1 MANNIEKFIKLIN
14 KRLDGH
20 KVFNFANSFKL
31 KNVRDMYKKVTNVNA
46 IFENTMK
53 KTRNHVTN
61 SINNATIIQDLKA
74 VPMKP
79 EKPLPHRLVTWW
91 QWYQQLVGLHTV
103 EKCRQQVLLMQDH
116 LCKCQEKRRY
126 FRRELFI
133 INNKMKEIY
142 DELLRIK
149 RDDPKYVSL
158 TIMENKNLQEQTVIS
173 EKLTLLEE
181 EEKDYFV
188 QLTTAIKEY
197 HDAQTMNSQRYKY
210 ISILASVIA
219 AVLSLICSTIYNNK
233 RIDDMRIAISEVQEN
248 NKSVITKCFNSLQLH
263 VDEKLSAVNKEESQ
277 ATNRYFNADKWGI
290 YVISAVWILKGLI
303 GF

>member
-14 KRLDGH
+14 KRLHEH

-31 KNVRDMYKKVTNVNA
+31 RNVRDMYKKVPNVNA
-46 IFENTMK
+46 IFKNAMK
-53 KTRNHVTN
+53 KTRNQVTN
-61 SINNATIIQDLKA
+61 SINNSTIIQDLKA
-74 VPMKP
+74 IPTEP

-103 EKCRQQVLLMQDH
+103 EKCRQQVVLIQDH
-116 LCKCQEKRRY
+116 LYKCQEKRRY
-126 FRRELFI
+126 FRKESFI

-158 TIMENKNLQEQTVIS
+158 TIMENKNLQEQSVIT

-197 HDAQTMNSQRYKY
+197 HDAQTMNSQ
-210 ISILASVIA
+210 
-219 AVLSLICSTIYNNK
+219 

-263 VDEKLSAVNKEESQ
+263 VDEKLSTVNKEESQ
-277 ATNRYFNADKWGI
+277 TTNRYSNIDKWGV
-290 YVISAVWILKGLI
+290 YVISAIWILKGLI